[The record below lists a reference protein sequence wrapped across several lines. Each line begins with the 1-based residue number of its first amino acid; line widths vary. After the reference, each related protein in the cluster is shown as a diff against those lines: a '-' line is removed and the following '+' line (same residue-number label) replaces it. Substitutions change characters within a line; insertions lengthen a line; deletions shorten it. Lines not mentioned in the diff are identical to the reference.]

1 MKLIGIVISEE
12 LKWVKWVGDRKLV
25 CVLILKK
32 KKWRKLLPSSTA
44 QCECPYFGL
53 LMSNGTW
60 LFASNIFF
68 FLSTIRKIRIQWTH
82 HHFSKNS
89 ISYFLIW
96 VGLQKETQ
104 AHRYKEQIDGCQSQ
118 GVGIGRNGDLWFLL
132 F

>member
-32 KKWRKLLPSSTA
+32 KSGESCFHHQQHSVNALTLGYWWVMVHDYLLVT
-44 QCECPYFGL
+44 
-53 LMSNGTW
+53 
-60 LFASNIFF
+60 FF

-104 AHRYKEQIDGCQSQ
+104 AHSYKEQIDGCQSQ
-118 GVGIGRNGDLWFLL
+118 GVGIGRNGALWFLL